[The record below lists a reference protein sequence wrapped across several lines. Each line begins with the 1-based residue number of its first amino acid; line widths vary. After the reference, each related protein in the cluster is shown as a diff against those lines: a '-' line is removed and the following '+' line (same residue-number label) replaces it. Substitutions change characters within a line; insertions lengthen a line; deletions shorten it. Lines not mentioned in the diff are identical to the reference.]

1 MQDDF
6 IEEKPVKQLIFT
18 QLMSNSYDK
27 RNKEREIKKVNN
39 IQYLKRIEKKKQKKI
54 AIPTFL
60 PIAPRYISKHVFSFF
75 YKCFPFPISKKLIK
89 L

>member
-39 IQYLKRIEKKKQKKI
+39 IQYLKRIEKK
-54 AIPTFL
+54 
-60 PIAPRYISKHVFSFF
+60 SKR
-75 YKCFPFPISKKLIK
+75 K
-89 L
+89 